1 MTASSLASLQEF
13 LTLRYDDLKRRL
25 GHRLGNFE
33 LAGDALQDTWLR
45 LQGQHAVGAVA
56 SPGAYL
62 FRMAFNV
69 AVDRQRAESRR
80 LSVAEVESILEL
92 ADPAPGPAE
101 AAQTR
106 SELDALVRAMEEL
119 PARRR
124 NILLAAR
131 VEGLTQPEV
140 ARRFGIS
147 LRLVELEL
155 QRAQE
160 YCAVRLSR
168 PHCGGVCRR
177 VCGGDCSHP
186 SYQGRVA

>member
-1 MTASSLASLQEF
+1 MTANNLISLQDF

-25 GHRLGNFE
+25 ARRLGSSE

-45 LQGQHAVGAVA
+45 LHGKHAAGAVV

-69 AVDRQRAESRR
+69 AIDRQRAESRR
-80 LSVAEVESILEL
+80 LSASEVESILEI

-101 AAQTR
+101 VAQTR
-106 SELDALVRAMEEL
+106 SDLDALVRAMEEL
-119 PARRR
+119 PKRRR
-124 NILLAAR
+124 EILLAAR
-131 VEGLTQPEV
+131 MEGLTQPEI

-160 YCAVRLSR
+160 YCAVRLNR
-168 PHCGGVCRR
+168 
-177 VCGGDCSHP
+177 
-186 SYQGRVA
+186 

>member
-1 MTASSLASLQEF
+1 MTANNSVSLQDF

-25 GHRLGNFE
+25 ARRLGSSE

-45 LQGQHAVGAVA
+45 LHGKHAVGAVV

-69 AVDRQRAESRR
+69 AIDRQRAESRR
-80 LSVAEVESILEL
+80 LSASEVESILEI

-101 AAQTR
+101 VAQTR
-106 SELDALVRAMEEL
+106 SDLDALVRAMEEL
-119 PARRR
+119 PKRRR
-124 NILLAAR
+124 EILLAAR
-131 VEGLTQPEV
+131 MEGLTQPEI
-140 ARRFGIS
+140 ARRFGVS

-160 YCAVRLSR
+160 YCAVRLNR
-168 PHCGGVCRR
+168 
-177 VCGGDCSHP
+177 
-186 SYQGRVA
+186 

>member
-1 MTASSLASLQEF
+1 MTADNLISLQDF

-25 GHRLGNFE
+25 GRRLGSSE

-45 LQGQHAVGAVA
+45 LNGKHAVGAVA

-69 AVDRQRAESRR
+69 AIDRQRSESRR
-80 LSVAEVESILEL
+80 LSASEVESILEI

-101 AAQTR
+101 VAQTR
-106 SELDALVRAMEEL
+106 SDLDALIRAMEEL
-119 PARRR
+119 PKRRR
-124 NILLAAR
+124 DILLAAR
-131 VEGLTQPEV
+131 LEGLTQPEI

-160 YCAVRLSR
+160 YCAARLN
-168 PHCGGVCRR
+168 H
-177 VCGGDCSHP
+177 
-186 SYQGRVA
+186 